1 MSKRLARNLIAVL
14 LVILYCLVL
23 LAFGGCTTY
32 EVQKGMAD
40 CPTCTFVKVRSTREF
55 QTPNLHYERTGQD
68 AVFDFSADS
77 VTNSPS
83 PLEAIGTVAISE
95 MMKRYFPP
103 TLEQP

>member
-1 MSKRLARNLIAVL
+1 MTERLARNLLAVL
-14 LVILYCLVL
+14 LVFVILYLMVL
-23 LAFGGCTTY
+23 LGGCTTY
-32 EVQKGMAD
+32 EVQKGMVD

-55 QTPNLHYERTGQD
+55 ETPNLHYQREGED

-77 VTNSPS
+77 VTNAPS

-103 TLEQP
+103 ASEQP